1 MSIDALSKEIST
13 QAEAEAKAI
22 IDAAKAEAKRIQDD
36 ANSQASMAA
45 ADVEARASKDSEQI
59 SIEVVAAAR
68 QANQKRALVARREE
82 LDLTWDSVRETVASP
97 NLEGREE
104 LLQSLIKEARSSNQ
118 DMLLRPVN
126 IDRKSLSSSDFPM
139 GDDIDGLGGFVLESK
154 DGSVVLDYRFDSL
167 LEQAWKANL
176 GSVNKVLFGE

>member
-1 MSIDALSKEIST
+1 M
-13 QAEAEAKAI
+13 
-22 IDAAKAEAKRIQDD
+22 
-36 ANSQASMAA
+36 
-45 ADVEARASKDSEQI
+45 
-59 SIEVVAAAR
+59 
-68 QANQKRALVARREE
+68 
-82 LDLTWDSVRETVASP
+82 
-97 NLEGREE
+97 
-104 LLQSLIKEARSSNQ
+104 LQSLIKEASSSNQ

-176 GSVNKVLFGE
+176 GSVNKALFGE